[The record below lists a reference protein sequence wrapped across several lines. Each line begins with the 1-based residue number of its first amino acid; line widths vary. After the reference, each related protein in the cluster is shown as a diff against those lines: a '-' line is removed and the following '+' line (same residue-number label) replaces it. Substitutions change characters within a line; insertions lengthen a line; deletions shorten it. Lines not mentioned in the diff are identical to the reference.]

1 VRRCAST
8 STLHWIPLQYHTTRK
23 SRIREPMQAEMVSM
37 PTRRQV
43 AAPTRLFFIIGAPT
57 RLGISSLAQ
66 RGVQILQFDDGGVIC
81 EDMWS

>member
-1 VRRCAST
+1 MRFNIHAP
-8 STLHWIPLQYHTTRK
+8 LDPLDPLQYHTTRK
-23 SRIREPMQAEMVSM
+23 SRIQEPMQAEMVSM

-43 AAPTRLFFIIGAPT
+43 AAPTSFFYIGAPT

>member
-1 VRRCAST
+1 M
-8 STLHWIPLQYHTTRK
+8 TRK
-23 SRIREPMQAEMVSM
+23 SGANAGRDGINAYPSTSRCSH
-37 PTRRQV
+37 TS
-43 AAPTRLFFIIGAPT
+43 FFYIGAPT